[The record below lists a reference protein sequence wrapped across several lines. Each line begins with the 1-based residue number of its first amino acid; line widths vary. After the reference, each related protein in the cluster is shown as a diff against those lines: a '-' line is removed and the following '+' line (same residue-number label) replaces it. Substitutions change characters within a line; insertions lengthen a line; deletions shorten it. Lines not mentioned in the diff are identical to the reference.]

1 MTWQEQLRQLDEA
14 LAAGKISAEDY
25 RRQRDELLS
34 TAQSGGAQA
43 PQTGPNS
50 GPFPEPFRWSAQAP
64 SAPQQPTS
72 ESTQF
77 LRPATPP
84 GEADR
89 TQVVPNAGP
98 PADRT
103 QVVPNA
109 GPPAD
114 RTQVVGPQQGQPWP
128 PGPQQGQ
135 PQGGWNQGPDSYSPP
150 WGGDADFGANQWSG
164 GFSAQGPEV
173 FDESGKSG
181 KGKII
186 AVVAAVVVLLAAAG
200 VYFFVIK
207 PGSGGDPVATD
218 TSTAAPTTTTTTKK
232 KPDPFGSLIVPEGRT
247 SGPKTYDAD
256 QLATTKPL
264 PTPDLLVL
272 KQAGTTEARSVV
284 VVENE
289 VTTSM
294 WAFKSADPAALL
306 TALETDQKRFGFA
319 EDPAIESSV
328 PVYKSTQ
335 TSGAKT
341 ITVFRSHYATDTEVI
356 RVEVF
361 AANEA
366 DAKARF
372 EAVLTEQLDH
382 QAPQ

>member
-14 LAAGKISAEDY
+14 LAAGQMSAEDY
-25 RRQRDELLS
+25 RRQRDELLAN
-34 TAQSGGAQA
+34 AQSGGAQA

-77 LRPATPP
+77 IRPATPP

-89 TQVVPNAGP
+89 TQVVPNTGP

-109 GPPAD
+109 D
-114 RTQVVGPQQGQPWP
+114 RTQVVGPQPGQPWP
-128 PGPQQGQ
+128 PQGQ
-135 PQGGWNQGPDSYSPP
+135 PQGQPQGAWNQGPDAYSPP
-150 WGGDADFGANQWSG
+150 WGGDSDFAANQWSG
-164 GFSAQGPEV
+164 GFTAQGPEV

-181 KGKII
+181 KGKVI
-186 AVVAAVVVLLAAAG
+186 ALVAVVVVLLVAAG
-200 VYFFVIK
+200 LYFFVLK
-207 PGSGGDPVATD
+207 PGSGGTASTD
-218 TSTAAPTTTTTTKK
+218 SSTAAPTTTTTTKK
-232 KPDPFGSLIVPEGRT
+232 KPDPFGTLIVPEGRT
-247 SGPKTYDAD
+247 SGPKTYNAE
-256 QLATTKPL
+256 QLATAKPL
-264 PTPDLLVL
+264 PTPDLVVL
-272 KQAGTTEARSVV
+272 KQAGVAEARSVV

-294 WAFKSADPAALL
+294 WAFKAADPAALL

-319 EDPAIESSV
+319 EDTTIKSTV

-335 TSGAKT
+335 TSGSKT
-341 ITVFRSHYATDTEVI
+341 ITVFRAHYATDTEVI

-361 AANEA
+361 AAKET
-366 DAKARF
+366 DAKDRF

-382 QAPQ
+382 QAPK